1 MIAIL
6 LGMEEW
12 NIDHS
17 NIIHAVLVG
26 IDRTIR
32 EMKLALR
39 GG

>member
-1 MIAIL
+1 
-6 LGMEEW
+6 MEEL

-17 NIIHAVLVG
+17 NIIPAVLVG
-26 IDRTIR
+26 IDQTIL